1 MCEFYNYNFVCTW
14 TVQNLEALRCILQFC
29 CDSGVQNARFLVA
42 EPVRSNDLVRSND
55 PVRSNDLGRNDDP
68 VRSDGP
74 VRNDA
79 PQVDD
84 HNTKVSPLNTGISSL
99 TTKPC

>member
-1 MCEFYNYNFVCTW
+1 M
-14 TVQNLEALRCILQFC
+14 QFC

-42 EPVRSNDLVRSND
+42 DPVRSNDLVRSND
-55 PVRSNDLGRNDDP
+55 PVRSNDLGRSNDLVRSNDP